1 MWYKLF
7 IGKEVCIDMARRWR
21 NRNKVKKWLAVENG
35 QEIMVLSY
43 TRPQRVAGCI
53 YEGRLAAIGKI
64 VRDVS

>member
-1 MWYKLF
+1 
-7 IGKEVCIDMARRWR
+7 MARRWR